1 MIKRFIQRWL
11 GMPVSHGS
19 VLAAPGSATIDMH
32 QLASAPRIQV
42 TVMAAAN
49 GHVLQVGVHKL
60 NPHGLDWTYH
70 LYTVRP
76 DESIVD
82 AISTCVVLYADR

>member
-11 GMPVSHGS
+11 GLPVSHES
-19 VLAAPGSATIDMH
+19 DLAAPRSATIDMH

-42 TVMAAAN
+42 TVMPAAN
-49 GHVLQVGVHKL
+49 GHVLQVGVHKH
-60 NPHGLDWTYH
+60 NPHGPDWTYH